1 MLTQAGHEGRVLI
14 RGLRCCCNKQTARK
28 FRKLVRN
35 PARKEKDDWG
45 ETRGSTWYGWGWGFE
60 IPLGELDQR
69 DPRHLL
75 VRLEG
80 PNSLASSSPLAGLEK
95 TSSPP
100 TERKGRRR
108 GVRRGVGSTGGRP
121 EGVSR
126 SGFSWTKS
134 RLRLSQKKTAC
145 ASIKKKSRLRSSG
158 KVTYGKF
165 FSPIFACYKL
175 LDMRFLRSLC
185 LVIKVS

>member
-28 FRKLVRN
+28 FRKIVRN

-108 GVRRGVGSTGGRP
+108 GVRRGVGSMGWEAGGGQPVRLFLDQKP
-121 EGVSR
+121 LALIGEGDLMENSFPPYLPAI
-126 SGFSWTKS
+126 SYQT
-134 RLRLSQKKTAC
+134 
-145 ASIKKKSRLRSSG
+145 
-158 KVTYGKF
+158 
-165 FSPIFACYKL
+165 
-175 LDMRFLRSLC
+175 
-185 LVIKVS
+185 